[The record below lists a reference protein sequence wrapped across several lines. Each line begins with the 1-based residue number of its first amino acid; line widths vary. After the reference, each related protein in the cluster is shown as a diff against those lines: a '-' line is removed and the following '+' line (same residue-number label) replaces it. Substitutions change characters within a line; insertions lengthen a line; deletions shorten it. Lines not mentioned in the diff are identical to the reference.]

1 MQLELNA
8 YHAFKACGGY
18 MDNLQAQTLTIPEI
32 QKITRLGRMHVQKL
46 VRDGILP
53 NLGTQKR
60 FLVSRA
66 AVTRFLEQG
75 GKK

>member
-1 MQLELNA
+1 ME
-8 YHAFKACGGY
+8 
-18 MDNLQAQTLTIPEI
+18 NLQAQTLTIPEI

-46 VRDGILP
+46 VRDGVLP

-60 FLVSRA
+60 FVVSRA
-66 AVTRFLEQG
+66 AIARFLEQE